1 MAFDFSAFLGGFAE
15 SAAGS
20 IEKRN
25 KEIRERA
32 LSDFERLRKEA
43 EEKEEKNKTKR
54 DELRTTADVL
64 SSYTGK
70 DGKGFTQDQII
81 GLLQNPGV
89 AKRVQAQLDKNADSL
104 EQVDFNTL
112 FTVSKGKSDL
122 TVDDYIKARTTAPEP
137 TELEKAPMGPTKGA
151 FGLPSRAAARAEADF
166 QARTGKSAAELRA
179 AARGVGEETDR
190 AQGTLDFG
198 QFKQP
203 EATTTIKNKLRDNL
217 SKDIPIEDPRNAP
230 LLKQLRAAA
239 VIESTFEVEKDKD
252 RSAAQIGSVID
263 KTLRTTIDPTVWKGV
278 VQYDDKLQDWVPITG
293 DGASIKRFMDTK
305 NLAVRDT
312 AIALGV
318 LSKDGTK
325 VTGGRAA
332 RDALLPYANID
343 EEGKIIGW
351 RTITGKAEPKAEPT
365 PAPAGG
371 TATPAPTGKA
381 ATPPIAPNIDTLR
394 ADALEKI
401 AMQPALAARVRA
413 DFKKM
418 TGQEL

>member
-1 MAFDFSAFLGGFAE
+1 MAFDFSSFLGGFAE
-15 SAAGS
+15 SAAAG

-25 KEIRERA
+25 KEIRDRA

-70 DGKGFTQDQII
+70 DGKGFTQDQIV

-89 AKRVQAQLDKNADSL
+89 AKRVQAQLDKNADNL

-112 FTVSKGKSDL
+112 FTVSKGKSNI
-122 TVDDYIKARTTAPEP
+122 TVDDYIKVRTTTPEP
-137 TELEKAPMGPTKGA
+137 TEADKEPMAVKGA
-151 FGLPSRAAARAEADF
+151 FGLPSKAASRAEADF

-203 EATTTIKNKLRDNL
+203 EATTNIKNKLRDNL
-217 SKDIPIEDPRNAP
+217 SKDIPIEDPRNVP

-239 VIESTFEVEKDKD
+239 VIENTFGEKDTD
-252 RSAAQIGSVID
+252 RSSAQISSVID

-278 VQYDDKLQDWVPITG
+278 VQYDANVQDYVPITG
-293 DGASIKRFMDTK
+293 DGAAIKRFMDQK
-305 NLAVRDT
+305 NLTVRDT
-312 AIALGV
+312 AISLGV
-318 LSKDGTK
+318 LSKDGIT

-343 EEGKIIGW
+343 ESGKIIAW
-351 RTITGKAEPKAEPT
+351 RTLTGKAEP
-365 PAPAGG
+365 APA
-371 TATPAPTGKA
+371 APAPTGTSA
-381 ATPPIAPNIDTLR
+381 APPIAPNIDRLR
-394 ADALEKI
+394 ADANQKI
-401 AMQPALAARVRA
+401 ARNPELAARVKA

>member
-1 MAFDFSAFLGGFAE
+1 MAFDFSSFLGGFAE
-15 SAAGS
+15 SAAAG

-25 KEIRERA
+25 KEIRDRA

-70 DGKGFTQDQII
+70 DGKGFTQDQIV

-89 AKRVQAQLDKNADSL
+89 AKRVQAQLDKNADNL

-112 FTVSKGKSDL
+112 FTVSKGKSNL
-122 TVDDYIKARTTAPEP
+122 TVDDYIKARTTTPEP
-137 TELEKAPMGPTKGA
+137 TEADKEPMAVKGA
-151 FGLPSRAAARAEADF
+151 FGLPSKAASRAEAEF
-166 QARTGKSAAELRA
+166 KARTGKSAAELRA

-203 EATTTIKNKLRDNL
+203 EATTNIKNKLRDNL
-217 SKDIPIEDPRNAP
+217 AKDIPIEDPRNVP

-239 VIESTFEVEKDKD
+239 VIENTFGEKDTD
-252 RSAAQIGSVID
+252 RSSAQISSVID

-278 VQYDDKLQDWVPITG
+278 VQYDANVQDYVPITG
-293 DGASIKRFMDTK
+293 DGAAIKRFMDQK
-305 NLAVRDT
+305 NLTVRDT
-312 AIALGV
+312 AISLGV
-318 LSKDGTK
+318 LSKDGIT

-343 EEGKIIGW
+343 ESGKIIAW
-351 RTITGKAEPKAEPT
+351 RTLTGKAEPAPAAPAPT
-365 PAPAGG
+365 P
-371 TATPAPTGKA
+371 ATPAPTGTS
-381 ATPPIAPNIDTLR
+381 ATPPIAPNIDKLR
-394 ADALEKI
+394 ADANEKI
-401 AMQPALAARVRA
+401 ARNPELAARVKA

-418 TGQEL
+418 TGQNL

>member
-1 MAFDFSAFLGGFAE
+1 MAFDFSSFLGGFAE
-15 SAAGS
+15 SAAAG

-25 KEIRERA
+25 KEIRDRA

-89 AKRVQAQLDKNADSL
+89 AKRVQAQLDKNADNL

-122 TVDDYIKARTTAPEP
+122 TVDDYIKARTTTPEP
-137 TELEKAPMGPTKGA
+137 TEADKEPMAVKGA
-151 FGLPSRAAARAEADF
+151 FGLPSKAASRAEAEF
-166 QARTGKSAAELRA
+166 KARTGKSAAELRA

-203 EATTTIKNKLRDNL
+203 EATTNIKNKLRDNL
-217 SKDIPIEDPRNAP
+217 AKDIPIEDPRNVP

-239 VIESTFEVEKDKD
+239 VIENTFGEKDTD
-252 RSAAQIGSVID
+252 RSSAQISSVID

-278 VQYDDKLQDWVPITG
+278 VQYDANVQDYVPITG
-293 DGASIKRFMDTK
+293 DGAAIKRFMDQK
-305 NLAVRDT
+305 NLTVRDT
-312 AIALGV
+312 AISLGV
-318 LSKDGTK
+318 LSKDGTT

-343 EEGKIIGW
+343 ESGKVIAW
-351 RTITGKAEPKAEPT
+351 RTLTGKVE
-365 PAPAGG
+365 PAPA
-371 TATPAPTGKA
+371 APAPTGTS
-381 ATPPIAPNIDTLR
+381 ATPPSAPNIDKLR
-394 ADALEKI
+394 ADANEKI
-401 AMQPALAARVRA
+401 AKNPELAARVKA

-418 TGQEL
+418 TGQNL

>member
-15 SAAGS
+15 SASAS

-25 KEIRERA
+25 KEIRDRA
-32 LSDFERLRKEA
+32 LTDLERLRKEA

-54 DELRTTADVL
+54 DELRNTADAL

-70 DGKGFTQDQII
+70 EGKGFTEAQIV
-81 GLLQNPGV
+81 GLLQNPAV

-122 TVDDYIKARTTAPEP
+122 TVDDYIKVRTTTPAPTDVDKE
-137 TELEKAPMGPTKGA
+137 PMGQTKGA
-151 FGLPSRAAARAEADF
+151 FGLPTRAASRVEAEY

-190 AQGTLDFG
+190 VQGTLDFG

-325 VTGGRAA
+325 VTGGRSA

-343 EEGKIIGW
+343 EEGKVIAW
-351 RTITGKAEPKAEPT
+351 RTITGKVEPKAEPS
-365 PAPAGG
+365 PAPAPTSG
-371 TATPAPTGKA
+371 TP
-381 ATPPIAPNIDTLR
+381 TPPIAPNIDKLR

-401 AMQPALAARVRA
+401 ARNPALAARVRA
-413 DFKKM
+413 DFKSM
-418 TGQEL
+418 TGQDL

>member
-1 MAFDFSAFLGGFAE
+1 MAFDFSSFLGGFAE
-15 SAAGS
+15 SAAAG

-25 KEIRERA
+25 KEIRDRA

-70 DGKGFTQDQII
+70 DGKGFTQDQIV

-89 AKRVQAQLDKNADSL
+89 AKRVQAQLDKNADNL

-112 FTVSKGKSDL
+112 FTVSKGKSNI
-122 TVDDYIKARTTAPEP
+122 TVDDYIKVRTTTPEP
-137 TELEKAPMGPTKGA
+137 TEADKEPMAVKGA
-151 FGLPSRAAARAEADF
+151 FGLPSKAASRAEAEF

-198 QFKQP
+198 QLKQP
-203 EATTTIKNKLRDNL
+203 EATTNIKNKLRDNL
-217 SKDIPIEDPRNAP
+217 AKDIPIEDPRNVP

-239 VIESTFEVEKDKD
+239 VIENTFGEKDTA
-252 RSAAQIGSVID
+252 RSSTQISSVID

-278 VQYDDKLQDWVPITG
+278 VQYDANVQDYVPITG
-293 DGASIKRFMDTK
+293 DGAAIKRFMDQK
-305 NLAVRDT
+305 NLTVRDT
-312 AIALGV
+312 AISLGV
-318 LSKDGTK
+318 LSKDGTT

-343 EEGKIIGW
+343 ESGKIIAW
-351 RTITGKAEPKAEPT
+351 RTLTGKAEPAPAAPAPT
-365 PAPAGG
+365 P
-371 TATPAPTGKA
+371 ATPAPTGTSA
-381 ATPPIAPNIDTLR
+381 APPIAPNIDRLR
-394 ADALEKI
+394 ADANQKI
-401 AMQPALAARVRA
+401 AKNPALKARVEA

-418 TGQEL
+418 TGQNL